1 MNRTLII
8 TVAAALLAATP
19 AVAQDDLRRVLE
31 SVERNNLTLQAEA
44 HATAGRT
51 FEARTGNS
59 LEPLSVS
66 YSSAGD
72 SPQALGKEGEL
83 EVSQSFDLPMLYA
96 TRSRIARTLAQQYE
110 TEYLALRQQI
120 LLEAKEVYLELCAL
134 HGIMELNR
142 PRLAAAEHMAAL
154 FASRYE
160 TGDATAIDKNRTEVE
175 YLLLKEELSAVDM
188 RMIELSQRLAVLNGG
203 EMPECGYTMP
213 PAEEQMPLEV
223 LLADWEEYAPEL
235 TALRLQEQGARY
247 DVRLSRQQALPKVE
261 LGYKYEYGTGEH
273 FNGFTAGLSIP
284 ILSNRHNV
292 KRAHAMEQAAKANTE
307 SALAQQRS
315 SVRGALSKSG
325 LHGAAA
331 GVFRRPAR
339 CRRIYRHARP
349 DARSGPNQHRGLL
362 LGSFDTFYSALE
374 TRIRTD
380 LEYRLGLARLNV
392 IYM

>member
-96 TRSRIARTLAQQYE
+96 TPKPDSRTLAQQYE

-188 RMIELSQRLAVLNGG
+188 
-203 EMPECGYTMP
+203 
-213 PAEEQMPLEV
+213 
-223 LLADWEEYAPEL
+223 AD
-235 TALRLQEQGARY
+235 
-247 DVRLSRQQALPKVE
+247 D
-261 LGYKYEYGTGEH
+261 
-273 FNGFTAGLSIP
+273 
-284 ILSNRHNV
+284 
-292 KRAHAMEQAAKANTE
+292 
-307 SALAQQRS
+307 
-315 SVRGALSKSG
+315 
-325 LHGAAA
+325 
-331 GVFRRPAR
+331 
-339 CRRIYRHARP
+339 
-349 DARSGPNQHRGLL
+349 
-362 LGSFDTFYSALE
+362 
-374 TRIRTD
+374 
-380 LEYRLGLARLNV
+380 
-392 IYM
+392 

>member
-203 EMPECGYTMP
+203 RLYDAAGRRADAAGGPAGRLGGVCPRTHGAP
-213 PAEEQMPLEV
+213 PAGAGGALRRPPQQ
-223 LLADWEEYAPEL
+223 ATGAPE
-235 TALRLQEQGARY
+235 
-247 DVRLSRQQALPKVE
+247 SRI
-261 LGYKYEYGTGEH
+261 
-273 FNGFTAGLSIP
+273 GL
-284 ILSNRHNV
+284 
-292 KRAHAMEQAAKANTE
+292 
-307 SALAQQRS
+307 
-315 SVRGALSKSG
+315 
-325 LHGAAA
+325 
-331 GVFRRPAR
+331 
-339 CRRIYRHARP
+339 
-349 DARSGPNQHRGLL
+349 
-362 LGSFDTFYSALE
+362 
-374 TRIRTD
+374 
-380 LEYRLGLARLNV
+380 
-392 IYM
+392 